1 MKSPARVLHY
11 FISSNFKNKQLIWD
25 LIKRDF
31 KMRYLGSIMGSYWN
45 LIHPIAMIA
54 IYTLVFA
61 KVMKIRLG
69 GQATSPY
76 EFTIYLCA
84 GLLPWTAFQEVILR
98 GSTQFHEN
106 ANFIKKIAFPK
117 EIIQSI
123 ATGSATIIFLFSMTL
138 YFGLILFSGHGFSSA
153 ITILPILIL
162 LQMILAS
169 GLGMILGVFNVFLRD
184 IQQILN
190 IVFQLWFWLTP
201 IVYSVKQVPDFY
213 RQFFYL
219 NPFYHY
225 TRSYQLILVE
235 KQFPETN
242 SLIICGVLA
251 LVFYMFGA
259 SILNHFQN
267 QISDEI

>member
-1 MKSPARVLHY
+1 MSPARILHN
-11 FISSNFKNKQLIWD
+11 FISSNLKNKQLIWD

-31 KMRYLGSIMGSYWN
+31 KMRYLGSMMGSYWN

-69 GQATSPY
+69 GQTASPY
-76 EFTIYLCA
+76 EFTVYLCA
-84 GLLPWTAFQEVILR
+84 GLLPWNAFQEVILR

-138 YFGLILFSGHGFSSA
+138 YFALILFSGHGFSSS
-153 ITILPILIL
+153 ILVLPILIF

-184 IQQILN
+184 VQQMLN

-201 IVYSVKQVPDFY
+201 IVYSLKQMPAIY
-213 RQFFYL
+213 RNLFYL
-219 NPFYHY
+219 NPFYHFV
-225 TRSYQLILVE
+225 RSYQLILVE
-235 KQFPETN
+235 KQYPELN
-242 SLIICGVLA
+242 SLIICGILA
-251 LVFYMFGA
+251 LVFYTLGA